1 MRKFSFAA
9 LVLAL
14 GAICSSIQ
22 RRVTGPRYEFANI
35 AEGTSETGNRTYLAD
50 ASHSTRHLVVK
61 IGSDA
66 NHVALAGT
74 GDIAIGVTDDQPEA
88 AEDHVN
94 VQLLGAKRG
103 TVLMTASAPISA
115 GDMVVTAASG
125 KIRTLTGLG
134 TGTYYIIGRALEA
147 AGADGDVI
155 QVSPTFPT
163 QRVVS

>member
-1 MRKFSFAA
+1 MRKLPFAA

-14 GAICSSIQ
+14 GAIASSLQ
-22 RRVTGPRYEFANI
+22 RLLTGPRHEFANI

-66 NHVALAGT
+66 NHVALCGT
-74 GDIAIGVTDDQPEA
+74 GDIALGVTDDQPDA
-88 AEDHVN
+88 AEDHIN

-103 TVLMTASAPISA
+103 TVLMTASAAITA
-115 GDMVVTAASG
+115 GDMVVAAASG

-134 TGTYYIIGRALEA
+134 SGTYYILGRAVEA

-155 QVSPTFPT
+155 QVVPTFPI
-163 QRVVS
+163 QRVV